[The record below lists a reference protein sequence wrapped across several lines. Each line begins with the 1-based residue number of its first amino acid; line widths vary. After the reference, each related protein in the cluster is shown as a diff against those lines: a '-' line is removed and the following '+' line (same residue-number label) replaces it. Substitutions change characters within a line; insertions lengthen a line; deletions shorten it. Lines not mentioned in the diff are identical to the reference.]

1 MAEES
6 KGWMSEEAAR
16 ERKSGTAG
24 SLRKALHVKAGQK
37 IPAKKLAKAAH
48 SENPKMR
55 RKANMA
61 KMFKRSRKS

>member
-6 KGWMSEEAAR
+6 KGWMSDESAR
-16 ERKSGTAG
+16 EKKAGTAG

-37 IPAKKLAKAAH
+37 IPAKKLTKAAH

-55 RKANMA
+55 KKANMA
-61 KMFKRSRKS
+61 KMFKKSRKS